1 MQLSYTGFIVVAMRG
16 HLASFRHHHYH
27 LLLLLLLVTYS
38 VEVLASSPGDLL
50 CHDRT
55 SKYDQL
61 ALVALATSVR
71 AVRLVALQRHAHAV
85 VAAARAARVAAAAGR
100 RRRRRRG
107 VRRQARWCG
116 GKRRRIRRPSQ
127 RRRTVG
133 LSTVTSTHHAT
144 ITGTTSPSL
153 TQRHMHITPTLTFD
167 LDLPKFNHFVP
178 CAQWYDWWSL
188 ATIGLELA
196 PGTGIFFTNTHTHSI
211 IIMVGE
217 VTWTQQ
223 LLHEGPT
230 VA

>member
-27 LLLLLLLVTYS
+27 LLLLLLLLVTYS

-100 RRRRRRG
+100 RRRRRG
-107 VRRQARWCG
+107 VRRQAR
-116 GKRRRIRRPSQ
+116 
-127 RRRTVG
+127 
-133 LSTVTSTHHAT
+133 
-144 ITGTTSPSL
+144 
-153 TQRHMHITPTLTFD
+153 
-167 LDLPKFNHFVP
+167 
-178 CAQWYDWWSL
+178 
-188 ATIGLELA
+188 
-196 PGTGIFFTNTHTHSI
+196 
-211 IIMVGE
+211 
-217 VTWTQQ
+217 
-223 LLHEGPT
+223 
-230 VA
+230 